1 VTSSLEERARQQLE
15 TNTRTAVQDGV
26 TYRYTIPSPEAYLHQ
41 WHWDSCFHAIVWASF
56 DRERAGDELR
66 SLVARQLPSGLLPHV
81 VYWNP
86 ASISLWSGER
96 LEAPGWSTLVRT
108 PRSSGLMQPPV
119 VAQALELVAAG
130 DDALVRELLPAVAR
144 HYRYLATA
152 RDPDGDALVSI
163 VSQFES
169 GLDFSPAFD
178 PSPGERDPSP
188 RRLRALARGSQV
200 LNKLLGNRPELV
212 LRVNPRHWEDVLVN
226 SVYADGLA
234 SLARLAAA
242 VGDTVLEA
250 WALATGVRALDA
262 LLERC
267 YDERRGLFF
276 SLLGRRE
283 RRVEVKTVESLMP
296 LLLEALDARVVAR
309 LVEHLADPHSFWP
322 RFPVPSVALD
332 EPSFTTECMI
342 GGRRCIWRG
351 PCAPSTNWLLWRGL
365 RRHGYYD
372 LAGTLA
378 DSCRELAD
386 EGGFNEFYDPVGGR
400 PVGKGEFG
408 WGTLPV
414 VMERTPPPRG

>member
-1 VTSSLEERARQQLE
+1 VAGSLEERARQQLAA
-15 TNTRTAVQDGV
+15 NTRTAVQDGV

-56 DRERAGDELR
+56 EPERARDELR
-66 SLVARQLPSGLLPHV
+66 SLVARQLPNGLLPHV
-81 VYWNP
+81 IYWDAGP
-86 ASISLWSGER
+86 IRWWSGER

-119 VAQALELVAAG
+119 VAQALEEVAA
-130 DDALVRELLPAVAR
+130 DDDGFARELLPAVAR
-144 HYRYLATA
+144 HYRYLANA
-152 RDPDGDALVSI
+152 RDPDADGLVSI

-169 GLDFSPAFD
+169 GLDFSPVFD
-178 PSPGERDPSP
+178 PSPGEPDPSP
-188 RRLRALARGSQV
+188 GRLRALARGSQA
-200 LNKLLGNRPELV
+200 LNKLFGNRPELV

-234 SLARLAAA
+234 SLERLAARA
-242 VGDTVLEA
+242 GDTTLQSWARTTGARTLEA
-250 WALATGVRALDA
+250 LLD
-262 LLERC
+262 RC

-283 RRVEVKTVESLMP
+283 RRLEVKTVESLMP
-296 LLLEALDARVVAR
+296 LLLESLDAAVAAR
-309 LVEHLADPHSFWP
+309 LVEHLADPRSFWP

-332 EPSFTTECMI
+332 EPSFTTEALI
-342 GGRRCIWRG
+342 HGQRCIWRG

-365 RRHGYYD
+365 RRHGYD
-372 LAGTLA
+372 HLA
-378 DSCRELAD
+378 DKLAESCRELAD
-386 EGGFNEFYDPVGGR
+386 AGGFNEFYDPVGGR

-414 VMERTPPPRG
+414 VMGRTPPPRD